1 MTSGSCL
8 REHALVRCDA
18 ILFDLD
24 GVLVDAKPMVE
35 RLWSRFAARH
45 RLDFRALLADL
56 HGRRMVDT
64 ISLALPDLA
73 PEGLAREI
81 KLIEDEEIGVSSSVA
96 AIPGAIE
103 LTSSLSGVPWAV
115 ATSCTPPVANARI
128 GAAGLPQPPVLVTA
142 DDVERGKP
150 APDPYLLAARRLGVG
165 PEACVVVEDAPAGL
179 HAGRAAGAV
188 TIAVTTSFPRS
199 GLPPADYVVASV
211 AELRVASC
219 APQVT
224 LQLPGGS
231 GS

>member
-1 MTSGSCL
+1 MKSGLCF
-8 REHALVRCDA
+8 REHAIVRCDA

-24 GVLVDAKPMVE
+24 GVLADAKPTVE

-45 RLDFRALLADL
+45 RLDVRALLADL

-64 ISLALPDLA
+64 IRVALPDLA

-81 KLIEDEEIGVSSSVA
+81 RLMEDEEVEVSSSVDA
-96 AIPGAIE
+96 MSGAIE
-103 LTSSLSGVPWAV
+103 LTLALSGVSWAV
-115 ATSCTPPVANARI
+115 ATSCTPSVAQARI
-128 GAAGLPQPPVLVTA
+128 RAAGLPQPPVLVTA

-150 APDPYLLAARRLGVG
+150 APDPYLLAARRLGVA

-199 GLPPADYVVASV
+199 ALPPADFVVASV

-219 APQVT
+219 VPRVT